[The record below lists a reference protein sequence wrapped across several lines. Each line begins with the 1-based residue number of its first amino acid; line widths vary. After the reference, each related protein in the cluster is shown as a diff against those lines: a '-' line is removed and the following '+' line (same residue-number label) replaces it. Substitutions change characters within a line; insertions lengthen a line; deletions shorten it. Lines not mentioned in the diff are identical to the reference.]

1 MNSKEIGHTGKFD
14 PIKIENNISNN
25 ENNAALGN
33 MQVSSALEIL
43 NEETEL
49 YMRKKKMRP

>member
-1 MNSKEIGHTGKFD
+1 MNSKELGNTGKFD
-14 PIKIENNISNN
+14 PIKIENNVSNN
-25 ENNAALGN
+25 ENNATLGN